1 MPNSSVGFRVGGKQW
16 RISPSCSSP
25 YTRRRLSCKNAF
37 SSSTFIDI
45 SFVFQRHPTK
55 AFQHQSNPIV
65 ARWCAGALVGG
76 HEPWFEAV
84 FIIRYA
90 VPKITS
96 THVLSGALEELLLPN
111 RRERER
117 HSTADR
123 VHSLNKGLV
132 YTGMTVNWRKRSS
145 TVPYSDMGSRGK
157 DNPDALVRVLCKM

>member
-1 MPNSSVGFRVGGKQW
+1 MSPNKGVPTSVQPDCSEVVCRRIGG
-16 RISPSCSSP
+16 
-25 YTRRRLSCKNAF
+25 
-37 SSSTFIDI
+37 
-45 SFVFQRHPTK
+45 
-55 AFQHQSNPIV
+55 
-65 ARWCAGALVGG
+65 GG